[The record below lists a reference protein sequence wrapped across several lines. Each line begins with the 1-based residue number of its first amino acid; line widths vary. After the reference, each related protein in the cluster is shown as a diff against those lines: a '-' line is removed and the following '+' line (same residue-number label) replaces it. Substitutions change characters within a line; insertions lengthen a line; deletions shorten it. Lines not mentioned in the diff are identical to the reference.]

1 MGLLDKIIDST
12 KQSKAKQF
20 SSSDKGDN
28 TMPLVTGDLYINSQ
42 FGKTKKDATYIPEY
56 MTEAPLHLDSAVY
69 DVMNTYR
76 GLFPFA
82 VAQMSGHA
90 DAEGKF
96 VYGSTAVSP
105 SLFNPYYG
113 VTASGISP
121 GVPLLD
127 NAKNDTP
134 IKVPGEAGNDPIDV
148 TIKLR
153 NINDCSINNLVKLSN
168 EDDSILG
175 QARYKYTDF
184 MYCRDVGKI
193 SNNHMITLRR
203 FSAPVA
209 DNIYEYTPN
218 TDGSNKA
225 IETPGDIGR
234 LITWFGTPENKLED
248 ILKYSFHAT
257 WKEMNAEIQQEYSEE
272 NDEQRGITG
281 ALVNLFNP
289 EHAKAVELGTTESAF
304 KNLLNEDAS
313 KYDVGVYSK
322 NVAVNGKDFDKHRI
336 YEPKDSIRSV
346 NQYEGKLLFNHSFT
360 LTFNYKLRSYDN
372 INGKSAFLDLLSN
385 ILAVTYKK
393 GFFWPGEQHILGAP
407 VNITGWQKAL
417 AIQNNITTGTN
428 AFLDSLIKGKTFS
441 DAAASFMNVV
451 GGTNVGDAI
460 KDPVS
465 TGKEILNKLKSSGL
479 QNIFTGLMNNAM
491 GRPAKYAFDS
501 LLTQGLT
508 GVWHVTIGNP
518 LNPIASIGN
527 LIIDGDVE
535 ISHSGPLG
543 LDDFPT
549 EITVKVPLKHAMPR
563 DMIDIQRMYTKGRK
577 GIYAAI
583 SPEYMQKTSAG
594 GSTDT
599 NSEAE
604 SKKLSK
610 QTKADSPDKQA
621 RRENNRKFR
630 KQQRAERIERGK
642 RFSPDYSLIDV
653 SSATATNN
661 TYKNTGYFGDCNK
674 NRIKDISNS
683 LRALGPTQSNTAPNP
698 NDPTSKGAQNVT
710 GNEFIK
716 PKLDIQ

>member
-12 KQSKAKQF
+12 NQSKYTSAATNNK
-20 SSSDKGDN
+20 DN
-28 TMPLVTGDLYINSQ
+28 TMPSMPLVTGDLYINSQ

-76 GLFPFA
+76 GTFPYT
-82 VAQMSGHA
+82 VTQMSGHA
-90 DAEGKF
+90 DDKGKF
-96 VYGSTAVSP
+96 PYYSSIVSP

-113 VTASGISP
+113 VTASGASP

-127 NAKNDTP
+127 NTKNGTK
-134 IKVPGEAGNDPIDV
+134 IEAAGEPENTTV
-148 TIKLR
+148 TGLSIKLHD
-153 NINDCSINNLVKLSN
+153 INDCSINNLVKLSN
-168 EDDSILG
+168 EDDGILG
-175 QARYKYTDF
+175 QARYKYADF

-203 FSAPVA
+203 FSAPVP
-209 DNIYEYTPN
+209 DNIYQYTATPDKTN
-218 TDGSNKA
+218 GAAS
-225 IETPGDIGR
+225 IEVPGDIGR

-257 WKEMNAEIQQEYSEE
+257 WKEMEANIQQEPSEE
-272 NDEQRGITG
+272 NDARRGITG

-289 EHAKAVELGTTESAF
+289 KHAEAVKAGISESAF
-304 KNLLNEDAS
+304 ANLLKDDAS
-313 KYDVGVYSK
+313 KYDVGVYA
-322 NVAVNGKDFDKHRI
+322 NNPAVNGRTFDKHRI
-336 YEPKDSIRSV
+336 YEPKDSIRSI
-346 NQYEGKLLFNHSFT
+346 NEYEGKLTFNHSFT

-393 GFFWPGEQHILGAP
+393 GFFWPGEQHIIGAP
-407 VNITGWQKAL
+407 INISGWQKAL
-417 AIQNNITTGTN
+417 TIQDGITTGVNT
-428 AFLDSLIKGKTFS
+428 FLDSLINGKTFS
-441 DAAASFMNVV
+441 DAAASFMNVI
-451 GGTNVGDAI
+451 GGTDVGNAI
-460 KDPVS
+460 KDPVG

-501 LLTQGLT
+501 LLNQGLT

-563 DMIDIQRMYTKGRK
+563 DMVDIQRMYTKGHK

-583 SPEYMQKTSAG
+583 DPEKMKVASPVESTPQPAAGESAALATDPNTNNEKTKNK
-594 GSTDT
+594 GS
-599 NSEAE
+599 
-604 SKKLSK
+604 
-610 QTKADSPDKQA
+610 
-621 RRENNRKFR
+621 
-630 KQQRAERIERGK
+630 
-642 RFSPDYSLIDV
+642 FSPTYTIINV
-653 SSATATNN
+653 SAATSNDAN
-661 TYKNTGYFGDCNK
+661 KNTGYFGDYDTT
-674 NRIKDISNS
+674 RIKRISDS
-683 LRALGPTQSNTAPNP
+683 LRELGPTESDTKQKPT
-698 NDPTSKGAQNVT
+698 DPGAQNVS
-710 GNEFIK
+710 GQ
-716 PKLDIQ
+716 L

>member
-1 MGLLDKIIDST
+1 MGLLDKIINST
-12 KQSKAKQF
+12 KQAKAKQF
-20 SSSDKGDN
+20 SSDTEDK

-76 GLFPFA
+76 GTFPYT

-90 DAEGKF
+90 DDKGKF
-96 VYGSTAVSP
+96 PYYNSIVSP

-113 VTASGISP
+113 VTASGSSP

-127 NAKNDTP
+127 NTKNQTK
-134 IKVPGEAGNDPIDV
+134 IEAAGETGTTGFSAEV
-148 TIKLR
+148 KLHD
-153 NINDCSINNLVKLSN
+153 INDCSINNLVKLSDEN
-168 EDDSILG
+168 DGILG
-175 QARYKYTDF
+175 QARYKYADF

-203 FSAPVA
+203 FSSPVP
-209 DNIYEYTPN
+209 DNIYQHTATPDQTN
-218 TDGSNKA
+218 GAAS
-225 IETPGDIGR
+225 IEVPGDIGR

-257 WKEMNAEIQQEYSEE
+257 WKEMEANIQQEQSEE
-272 NDEQRGITG
+272 NDTRRGITG

-289 EHAKAVELGTTESAF
+289 EHAEAVNTGTTQSAF
-304 KNLLNEDAS
+304 ANLLGDDAS
-313 KYDVGVYSK
+313 KYDVGTYAD
-322 NVAVNGKDFDKHRI
+322 NVAVNGRTFDKHRI
-336 YEPKDSIRSV
+336 YEPKDSIRSI
-346 NQYEGKLLFNHSFT
+346 NEYEGKLTFNHSFT

-393 GFFWPGEQHILGAP
+393 GFFWPGEQHIIGAP
-407 VNITGWQKAL
+407 INISGWQKAL
-417 AIQNNITTGTN
+417 TIQDGITTGVNT
-428 AFLDSLIKGKTFS
+428 FLDSLINGKTFS
-441 DAAASFMNVV
+441 DAAASFMNVI
-451 GGTNVGDAI
+451 GGTDVGNAI
-460 KDPVS
+460 KDPVG

-501 LLTQGLT
+501 LLNQGLT

-563 DMIDIQRMYTKGRK
+563 DMVDIQRMYTKGHK

-583 SPEYMQKTSAG
+583 NPENMKVTSTG
-594 GSTDT
+594 GSTAST
-599 NSEAE
+599 SASE
-604 SKKLSK
+604 SNKLSK
-610 QTKADSPDKQA
+610 MTRQKNETPEQKKA
-621 RRENNRKFR
+621 RRENNREYR
-630 KQQRAERIERGK
+630 KQERAEIIEKGK
-642 RFSPDYSLIDV
+642 RFSPDYSIINV
-653 SSATATNN
+653 SGATANS
-661 TYKNTGYFGDCNK
+661 TYKNTGYFGDYDPS
-674 NRIKDISNS
+674 RIQRISDS
-683 LRALGPTQSNTAPNP
+683 LRELGPTESNTAPKGSN
-698 NDPTSKGAQNVT
+698 KGAQNVS
-710 GNEFIK
+710 GK
-716 PKLDIQ
+716 V